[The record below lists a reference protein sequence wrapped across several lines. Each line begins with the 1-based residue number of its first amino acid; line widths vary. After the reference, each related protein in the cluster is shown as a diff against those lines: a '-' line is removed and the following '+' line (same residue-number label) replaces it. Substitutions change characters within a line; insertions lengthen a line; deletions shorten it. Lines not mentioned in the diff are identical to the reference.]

1 MKVVFDYNQFVD
13 SGDAAVSARINR
25 VLVGSAASICDEI
38 HYQLQR
44 QVGTTMLFVSKS
56 NLTYM
61 VVWLDEN
68 CVSLVRLFNGGSEGG
83 KVIERSLNFINAGDT
98 LAKLLCL

>member
-44 QVGTTMLFVSKS
+44 QVGTTMVFVSKS
-56 NLTYM
+56 NISYVAEWSDDGRVTIKKITAHEGE
-61 VVWLDEN
+61 VIQQFEN
-68 CVSLVRLFNGGSEGG
+68 FVCACDVLSE
-83 KVIERSLNFINAGDT
+83 
-98 LAKLLCL
+98 LLRH

>member
-44 QVGTTMLFVSKS
+44 QVGTTMVFVSKS
-56 NLTYM
+56 NISY
-61 VVWLDEN
+61 VAEWSDEP
-68 CVSLVRLFNGGSEGG
+68 SART
-83 KVIERSLNFINAGDT
+83 RPA
-98 LAKLLCL
+98 

>member
-13 SGDAAVSARINR
+13 SGDAAVSARING

-68 CVSLVRLFNGGSEGG
+68 CVSLVRLFNGGGDGG
-83 KVIERSLNFINAGDT
+83 KVIERSLNFINASDR